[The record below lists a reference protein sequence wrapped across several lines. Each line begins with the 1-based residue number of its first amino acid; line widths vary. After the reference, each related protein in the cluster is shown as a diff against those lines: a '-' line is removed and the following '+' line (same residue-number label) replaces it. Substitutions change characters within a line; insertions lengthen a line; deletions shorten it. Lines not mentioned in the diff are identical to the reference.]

1 MTKADLARAVQRRVP
16 GLNGKECAE
25 LVEQVFETMKEMLG
39 RGERVKIAGF
49 GTLGLRDKRARR
61 GRNPL
66 TGEDIVIVERR
77 VLFFDGSVVLRQVL
91 NPRESV
97 HASVAR
103 ATVAAPIV
111 EREPLWEP

>member
-1 MTKADLARAVQRRVP
+1 MTKADLAHAVQRRVH
-16 GLNGKECAE
+16 GLTGKECAE

-39 RGERVKIAGF
+39 RGEQVKIAGF

-61 GRNPL
+61 GRNPQ

-77 VLFFDGSVVLRQVL
+77 VLVFDESVVLKQAL

-97 HASVAR
+97 RATAAR
-103 ATVAAPIV
+103 AAVAAPTV
-111 EREPLWEP
+111 EREPLRGP